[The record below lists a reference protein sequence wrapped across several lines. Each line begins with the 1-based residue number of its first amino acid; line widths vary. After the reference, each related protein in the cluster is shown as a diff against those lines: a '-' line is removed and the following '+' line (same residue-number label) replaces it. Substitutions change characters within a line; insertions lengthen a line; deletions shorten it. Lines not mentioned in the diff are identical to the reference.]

1 MSQHAGQLNTN
12 SQKTLIDGLMANS
25 NIKQEKVKNVFVCS
39 IAIKLKFLIEVLTFR
54 TLERIE

>member
-39 IAIKLKFLIEVLTFR
+39 ITIKWKLN
-54 TLERIE
+54 